1 MLLKV
6 KVVLPYFKKYQ
17 KKTQKTKGVGQ
28 KLHWQAPSNS
38 SQNQAVKAPPRMGS
52 ISKSLFSYQAAWWS
66 NVSAFYIPRTAHKS
80 WARDRKW
87 CQGGSESRNIVQ
99 RLPGTFRGQVTRQNK
114 VGHDEERAM
123 WLDFLPSLR
132 GNQDFVGDKGHRGRE
147 KPRRPHL

>member
-1 MLLKV
+1 MR
-6 KVVLPYFKKYQ
+6 
-17 KKTQKTKGVGQ
+17 Q

-38 SQNQAVKAPPRMGS
+38 SQNQAVKAPPCMGS
-52 ISKSLFSYQAAWWS
+52 ISKGLFYQAACW
-66 NVSAFYIPRTAHKS
+66 NKMSAFYIPRTAHKS

-87 CQGGSESRNIVQ
+87 CQDGSKPRNIVQ

-132 GNQDFVGDKGHRGRE
+132 GNQEICRGHGPQRMR
-147 KPRRPHL
+147 KTKMALPVTSLPTTILCSLSTQILS